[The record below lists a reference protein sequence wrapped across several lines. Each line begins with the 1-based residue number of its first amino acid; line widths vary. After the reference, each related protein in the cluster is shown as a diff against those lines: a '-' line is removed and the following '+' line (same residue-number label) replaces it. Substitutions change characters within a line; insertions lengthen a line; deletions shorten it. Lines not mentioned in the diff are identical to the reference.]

1 MIKSLIK
8 DFLAKNNHKKSE
20 ETSQLAQQIYLSM
33 RYALVSHYI
42 LFVLCKCN
50 LLKWFI
56 QRNILEKS
64 ATLNEAQLNHIIKSH
79 YDFYANN
86 DSLVDLLFPSE

>member
-42 LFVLCKCN
+42 LFVLCKC
-50 LLKWFI
+50 
-56 QRNILEKS
+56 KS